1 MKIIFIERKNIMDI
15 FYKMERR
22 DKYVIKFN
30 DKELTGIRTG
40 NEKIVDFV
48 DSLRFDFY
56 TNVNKT
62 NKHWTVRLSNLFCI
76 IYDEVKY
83 YFI

>member
-1 MKIIFIERKNIMDI
+1 MKIVFVERKNIMDI
-15 FYKMERR
+15 FHKMERR

-40 NEKIVDFV
+40 NEEIVDFV

-62 NKHWTVRLSNLFCI
+62 NTHWTVHLSNLFYI
-76 IYDEVKY
+76 IFDEIKY

>member
-1 MKIIFIERKNIMDI
+1 MKIVFIERKNIMDI
-15 FYKMERR
+15 FHKMERR

-30 DKELTGIRTG
+30 ERELTGIRTG
-40 NEKIVDFV
+40 DEKIVDFA
-48 DSLRFDFY
+48 DALRFNFC

-62 NKHWTVRLSNLFCI
+62 STHWTVRLSDLFYI
-76 IYDEVKY
+76 IFDEIKY